1 MTTTIAIQ
9 SSSSELSK
17 GALAGIVIGSVVG
30 SAVLLSL
37 GVLLYR
43 HQPNKVP
50 SPPVSLIQQPT
61 EKQEAH
67 TAEIS
72 KEFDAPSG
80 RLQYPPEVME
90 QLAAGGR
97 LRQEEL

>member
-30 SAVLLSL
+30 SAVLLAL

-50 SPPVSLIQQPT
+50 SPRVSLIQQPA

-67 TAEIS
+67 TAG
-72 KEFDAPSG
+72 FPSG

-90 QLAAGGR
+90 QPAAGGR

>member
-17 GALAGIVIGSVVG
+17 GALAGIVIGSIVG
-30 SAVLLSL
+30 SAVVLAL

-43 HQPNKVP
+43 HQPKTVP
-50 SPPVSLIQQPT
+50 SPPVSLIPQRA
-61 EKQEAH
+61 EKQEAQV
-67 TAEIS
+67 EVS
-72 KEFDAPSG
+72 KEFAAPSG

-90 QLAAGGR
+90 QPASGGR

>member
-1 MTTTIAIQ
+1 MTTIVAVQ

-30 SAVLLSL
+30 SAVLLAL

-43 HQPNKVP
+43 HQPNKRP
-50 SPPVSLIQQPT
+50 SPPVGPIIQQPS
-61 EKQEAH
+61 EKPGAH
-67 TAEIS
+67 MAQ
-72 KEFDAPSG
+72 EFDGPSG

-90 QLAAGGR
+90 QTAAGGR